1 MKIKLD
7 TKKIYLAMAE
17 KGLTI
22 TEIAKQGGIS
32 QQAVSNAL
40 NGNRVGK
47 VKVVPAIC
55 QALELSA
62 KDIVIIEDQLP
73 PEQRKGGKM
82 EDRYYEV
89 IIPVSIYINDA
100 MNPSIIFDTYEE
112 AVKAAKPWIDQKY
125 DVVITARY
133 YKDEDDYGE
142 QR

>member
-17 KGLTI
+17 RGITA

-55 QALELSA
+55 KALDLSA
-62 KDIVIIEDQLP
+62 KDIVIIED
-73 PEQRKGGKM
+73 
-82 EDRYYEV
+82 
-89 IIPVSIYINDA
+89 
-100 MNPSIIFDTYEE
+100 
-112 AVKAAKPWIDQKY
+112 
-125 DVVITARY
+125 
-133 YKDEDDYGE
+133 
-142 QR
+142 